1 MDKWILEKYKKVFK
15 SFAKNLDRYDICL
28 GLGEAEK
35 FFWDFCDDYIELV
48 KRRLYNPD
56 VYGEKECESAKYA
69 CYYTLLGILKMFAP
83 FMPHITEEI
92 YQDYYAEKEN
102 QVSIHVSGY
111 LNLGEAKDENFVN
124 FAKFA
129 DYFFYAE
136 NLANFAIADI
146 QKK

>member
-56 VYGEKECESAKYA
+56 VYGEKECESAKYD
-69 CYYTLLGILKMFAP
+69 CYYTLLGILKMQP
-83 FMPHITEEI
+83 R
-92 YQDYYAEKEN
+92 
-102 QVSIHVSGY
+102 
-111 LNLGEAKDENFVN
+111 KDSFS
-124 FAKFA
+124 
-129 DYFFYAE
+129 
-136 NLANFAIADI
+136 LI
-146 QKK
+146 